1 MIYVFK
7 DREDAGRA
15 LAKKLSLKGKEQVIL
30 TIPSGGVPVGYV
42 IAREL
47 NIPMDVIISRKIQ
60 VPYNPE
66 AGFGAVAPDGSMI
79 LNEHLVRELGLTK
92 GEITSLANQALDEI
106 RKRNRIFRKDRPLP
120 NVVGKTVILVDDGLA
135 SGYTMLAAIKS
146 IRKQRPMRIIVA
158 VPTAPFSS
166 ARLVSQHVDKLI
178 CLNMRGGALFTVADA
193 YQKWYDLK
201 DDEVMDYI
209 RKARKAGL
217 SC

>member
-7 DREDAGRA
+7 DREDAGRV